1 MAVGLGYGVQSS
13 HYYINVLY
21 IAVIIKEILQ
31 TVGPICQV
39 PVGEG
44 VRRALWQ
51 LALAMVFKALI
62 TILMYFT
69 LQ

>member
-1 MAVGLGYGVQSS
+1 MVFKALITY
-13 HYYINVLY
+13 VLH

-31 TVGPICQV
+31 AVSPICQV
-39 PVGEG
+39 HIYVGEG

-51 LALAMVFKALI
+51 LAVAIVFKALI